1 MESIHPLSSTRPLS
15 IFDIFAVPPTQDT
28 IEKDIL
34 NEYRP
39 ISTLD
44 SKSFI
49 EFNITSGAEEYIRL
63 DKTVLYLR
71 LRINLAKPLNLSV
84 SKDDWKKISTVN
96 NLMNSLFQTNRLNDW
111 RSHRKS
117 CTSNLLI

>member
-96 NLMNSLFQTNRLNDW
+96 NLMNSLFKQIDLTIGDRIVNPA
-111 RSHRKS
+111 
-117 CTSNLLI
+117 IEY